1 MTAYDASVRTLVLWD
16 IDHTLL
22 HAGGLSADIYA
33 EVFHR
38 VVGRPAEH
46 VAPMAGRTDRAITTD
61 TLRHHG
67 VDPTPDVLEA
77 FTDELALAFEARAHE
92 LAARGRTHDG
102 ARDVLEALAARPDV
116 IQSVLTGNMA
126 RIAACKLKAFGL
138 DAFLDLEIGA
148 YGMDGVE
155 RPPLVELARER
166 TAAKYGERFGPSSTV
181 LIGDTPHDVRAGH
194 EGGAR
199 VVAVATGATSAADL
213 RLSGADTV
221 LPDLSDTAQVVALVL
236 GVAR

>member
-1 MTAYDASVRTLVLWD
+1 VRTLVLWD

-22 HAGGLSADIYA
+22 HAGGLSVDIYA
-33 EVFHR
+33 QVFHR
-38 VVGRPAEH
+38 VTGRAPEL

-67 VDPTPDVLEA
+67 IDPTADVLAA
-77 FTDELALAFEARAHE
+77 FTDALAAAFETRAHE
-92 LAARGRTHDG
+92 LPSRGRTHPG

-116 IQSVLTGNMA
+116 LQSVLTGNM
-126 RIAACKLKAFGL
+126 RQIAACKLRAFGL
-138 DAFLDLEIGA
+138 DGFLDLDIGA

-155 RPPLVELARER
+155 RPPLVDVARER
-166 TAAKYGERFGPSSTV
+166 TAAKYGKRFGPSDTV
-181 LIGDTPHDVRAGH
+181 LVGDTPHDVRAGH

-221 LPDLSDTAQVVALVL
+221 LPDLSDTAQAVAYIL
-236 GVAR
+236 GTAS